1 MNAIAQITLDLDKLP
16 ANILF
21 GVVVVLAIVIL
32 LVPVALRLA
41 GLTGQ
46 QITDVL
52 TLTMQFFVNLV
63 REFRAQN
70 KGD

>member
-1 MNAIAQITLDLDKLP
+1 MAEFIKSLP
-16 ANILF
+16 ANEVLGAF
-21 GVVVVLAIVIL
+21 GIVAGLVL
-32 LVPVALRLA
+32 LVPISLKIA
-41 GLTGQ
+41 GLSGQ

-70 KGD
+70 KQP